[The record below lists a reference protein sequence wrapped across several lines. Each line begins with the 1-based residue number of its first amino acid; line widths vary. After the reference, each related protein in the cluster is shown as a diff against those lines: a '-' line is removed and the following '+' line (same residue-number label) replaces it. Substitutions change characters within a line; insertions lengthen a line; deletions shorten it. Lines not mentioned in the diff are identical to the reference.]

1 MNNLFIVSTP
11 YHLLTTFILSRTL
24 YKEDTNYLA
33 LTHPHGYAYWAESPL
48 LSFLSSTAAGYKKV
62 FPLIR
67 WMTGKEKEKSMREQ
81 VRQVQSDIRDL
92 PVDRAFLSSDIDP
105 QNQLLIAAIGLT
117 SFYRFEDGLYS
128 YYNKDRIRS
137 KSHEY
142 FHKIKLKMIQAL
154 SGIHSDLYL
163 NTSTS
168 GSSPAGSMDFMYMP
182 RLLKRYSP
190 KVCEI
195 TDTMIHTAM
204 DILDS
209 EGLLREELPD
219 GTYTIYLS
227 QPVTEQ
233 GKITFEDEKR
243 CLRLIAEQLSPGE
256 KLIYKP
262 HPNDDSY
269 KLDYIRSHF
278 PYVCIHKG
286 KEPVELLLYKEPKI
300 KKVVSYQSTP
310 LITAKKFTG
319 RNIEC
324 FSLINFYHKP
334 IFPAYRDI
342 MEEAGVKFMKDPNVS

>member
-81 VRQVQSDIRDL
+81 VRQVQSSIRNL

-105 QNQLLIAAIGLT
+105 QNQLLVAAIGLT
-117 SFYRFEDGLYS
+117 SFCRFEDGLYS
-128 YYNKDRIRS
+128 YYNEDRRRP

-142 FHKIKLKMIQAL
+142 FHKIRLKLIEAL
-154 SGIHSDLYL
+154 SGIHSSLYL

-182 RLLKRYSP
+182 HLLKRYSP
-190 KVCEI
+190 MTREI
-195 TDTMIHTAM
+195 TGSMIRTAM
-204 DILDS
+204 DILTG
-209 EGLLREELPD
+209 EGLLKEELPN
-219 GTYTIYLS
+219 GSYTIYLS
-227 QPVTEQ
+227 QPITEQ
-233 GKITFEDEKR
+233 GKITFGDEKR
-243 CLRLIAEQLSPGE
+243 CLRLIAKQLLPGE
-256 KLIYKP
+256 TLIYKP
-262 HPNDDSY
+262 HPNDSPY
-269 KLDYIRSHF
+269 KLDYIRSRF
-278 PYVCIHKG
+278 PDVFIHSG

-300 KKVVSYQSTP
+300 KKVVSYQSTT
-310 LITAKKFTG
+310 LIIAKKFTG
-319 RNIEC
+319 RDIEC

-334 IFPAYRDI
+334 ISRAYREI
-342 MEEAGVKFMKDPNVS
+342 MEEAGVKFIKDHNMS